1 VAPSPISCANQLPS
15 AVVPPPAS
23 LLLLPSAVVPLLL
36 FRCGV
41 SIEDAAAACCCV
53 LLWLPRFAASS
64 SPVGCRKKNAKVYD
78 YKKSLGRIFGAATT
92 PGRYYIPWFYGC
104 RNSRYFA
111 LLTGRKIAKI
121 REVFADP
128 LLLNKCARSSSRG
141 SHKGAPTR
149 AKH

>member
-1 VAPSPISCANQLPS
+1 MAPSPISCTSQLPS

-64 SPVGCRKKNAKVYD
+64 SPVGCRKKNWIQKASAWLDYVVTRGWGWGWSDPTAKVYAYHQSRLQEISWQD
-78 YKKSLGRIFGAATT
+78 FWRSHAPRGASRIQGGLVPSKRPF
-92 PGRYYIPWFYGC
+92 
-104 RNSRYFA
+104 
-111 LLTGRKIAKI
+111 
-121 REVFADP
+121 D
-128 LLLNKCARSSSRG
+128 
-141 SHKGAPTR
+141 
-149 AKH
+149 